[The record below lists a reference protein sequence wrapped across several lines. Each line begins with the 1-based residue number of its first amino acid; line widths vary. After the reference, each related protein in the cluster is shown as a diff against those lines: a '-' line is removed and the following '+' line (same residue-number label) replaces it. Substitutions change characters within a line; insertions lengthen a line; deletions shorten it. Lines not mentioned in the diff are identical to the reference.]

1 MKDLGYGSGYAY
13 DHDSE
18 GGFSGQELM
27 PEALSGRV
35 FYQPGDNAREQQLK
49 AQLRSMWKEKYG
61 Y

>member
-1 MKDLGYGSGYAY
+1 MDQGMPMTTMPR
-13 DHDSE
+13 